1 MYPVYRA
8 INAELWIN
16 WSNIF
21 WVMCVLF
28 TWFKRDDWWVG
39 WQEWHWVAGMGGSS
53 KACAWGGSLFAHLAL
68 CHSCAKEC
76 AHQPGRTL
84 CTRVSWQKLPQAVR
98 RVKFPGVN
106 FSRLALCLWR
116 SSRRK
121 PDSTSVQSAKK
132 QEKGEIH
139 PFTFMGLTH
148 LHGAHPFSWGTSI
161 FMGHIHFHGAHPFSW
176 GSDWPFKRFSF
187 TLNTNCH
194 TLLGAWVT
202 GLYVGWLG
210 WAHMLREAFCSFRR
224 ACGRQVFAP
233 LFPRQGESGY
243 YNTHTNSN
251 TLSQIQTH
259 FFDTVIFL

>member
-1 MYPVYRA
+1 MFSRVLFAFPTWRKDVSC
-8 INAELWIN
+8 IQ
-16 WSNIF
+16 SNQCWTLNKLKQHFF

-76 AHQPGRTL
+76 AHQPGPTL
-84 CTRVSWQKLPQAVR
+84 CTHVSWQKLPQAAR

-148 LHGAHPFSWGTSI
+148 LHGAHPFTWGT
-161 FMGHIHFHGAHPFSW
+161 
-176 GSDWPFKRFSF
+176 DWPFKRFSF

-243 YNTHTNSN
+243 YNTHTHTNSN
-251 TLSQIQTH
+251 TFTFLFQTH

>member
-1 MYPVYRA
+1 
-8 INAELWIN
+8 
-16 WSNIF
+16 
-21 WVMCVLF
+21 MC
-28 TWFKRDDWWVG
+28 
-39 WQEWHWVAGMGGSS
+39 AP
-53 KACAWGGSLFAHLAL
+53 AWANPL
-68 CHSCAKEC
+68 HSCILA
-76 AHQPGRTL
+76 
-84 CTRVSWQKLPQAVR
+84 KLPQAVSRGKFFTPHFVPVALISKETWFNIGPKCQETGKR
-98 RVKFPGVN
+98 RNP
-106 FSRLALCLWR
+106 S
-116 SSRRK
+116 
-121 PDSTSVQSAKK
+121 
-132 QEKGEIH
+132 IH
-139 PFTFMGLTH
+139 IHGLTH

-243 YNTHTNSN
+243 YNTHTHTNSN
-251 TLSQIQTH
+251 TFTFLFQTH
-259 FFDTVIFL
+259 FFDTVIYL

>member
-139 PFTFMGLTH
+139 PFTFMGS
-148 LHGAHPFSWGTSI
+148 PI
-161 FMGHIHFHGAHPFSW
+161 YMGHIHFHGAHPFSW

-243 YNTHTNSN
+243 YNTHTHTNSN
-251 TLSQIQTH
+251 TFTFLFQTH